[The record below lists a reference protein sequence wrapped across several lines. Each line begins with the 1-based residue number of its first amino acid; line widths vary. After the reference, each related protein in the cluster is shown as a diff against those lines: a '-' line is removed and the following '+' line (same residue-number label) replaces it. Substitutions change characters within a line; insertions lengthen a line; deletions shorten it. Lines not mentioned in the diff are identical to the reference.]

1 MSQSLAQIYLH
12 LVFSTKNRTPYL
24 KDKLTQKSLHAYLAT
39 VCQSLKSPSIKVG
52 GVEDHVH
59 LLVRF
64 GRTLSVATL
73 IKELKRTS
81 SIWIKKEFDITDFDW
96 QNGYGAF
103 SISPIHVG
111 PLTKYIANQE
121 EHHKKESFQ
130 EELRR
135 LLKKY
140 QVEYDERYVW
150 D

>member
-24 KDKLTQKSLHAYLAT
+24 NDKPTRNSLHAYLAT
-39 VCQSLKSPSIKVG
+39 VCQTLKSPSIKVG

-81 SIWIKKEFDITDFDW
+81 SIWIKKEFHIKDFDW
-96 QNGYGAF
+96 QNG
-103 SISPIHVG
+103 
-111 PLTKYIANQE
+111 
-121 EHHKKESFQ
+121 
-130 EELRR
+130 
-135 LLKKY
+135 
-140 QVEYDERYVW
+140 
-150 D
+150 

>member
-1 MSQSLAQIYLH
+1 MSQSLAQVYLH
-12 LVFSTKNRTPYL
+12 LVFSTKNRSPYL
-24 KDKLTQKSLHAYLAT
+24 SHKPTRESLHAYLAT
-39 VCQSLKSPSIKVG
+39 VSETLKSPSIKVG
-52 GVEDHVH
+52 GIEDHVH

-64 GRTLSVATL
+64 GRTLSIATL

-81 SIWIKKEFDITDFDW
+81 SIWIKREFNISDFDW

-103 SISPIHVG
+103 SISPSHVS

-140 QVEYDERYVW
+140 QVSYDERYVW
-150 D
+150 V

>member
-1 MSQSLAQIYLH
+1 MSQSLAQVYLH
-12 LVFSTKNRTPYL
+12 LVYSTKNRTPYL
-24 KDKLTQKSLHAYLAT
+24 NDKPTRTSLHAYLAT
-39 VCQSLKSPSIKVG
+39 VSNTLKSPSIKVG
-52 GVEDHVH
+52 GIEDHVH

-64 GRTLSVATL
+64 GRTLTIANL

-81 SIWIKKEFDITDFDW
+81 SIWIKKEFNISDFDW

-103 SISPIHVG
+103 SISPSHVA

-121 EHHKKESFQ
+121 EHNKKESFQ
-130 EELRR
+130 DELRR

-140 QVEYDERYVW
+140 QIEYDERYVW

>member
-1 MSQSLAQIYLH
+1 M
-12 LVFSTKNRTPYL
+12 
-24 KDKLTQKSLHAYLAT
+24 
-39 VCQSLKSPSIKVG
+39 G

-81 SIWIKKEFDITDFDW
+81 SIWIKKEFDIKDFDW
-96 QNGYGAF
+96 QNGYGAL

-130 EELRR
+130 DELRR

-140 QVEYDERYVW
+140 QIDYDERYIW